1 MPLAICPWYVLPD
14 LHNCH
19 KWMTPFLYFRELCLW
34 QIPRLDEKLNK
45 NTMEEKQK
53 AKLLKAFHWRPKST
67 RKLCSLSSSS
77 VSTCSS
83 SRVYSEQSDRLCDVK
98 ANTWK
103 FSIGMYLMT
112 YTTWAPWAILRGKC
126 SSSKNKNSN
135 FEHTL
140 LENKFMK
147 AIVTTP
153 DSNAPNKPSNLDLKK
168 IDWLMIYLLMHEW
181 VGRTWHLKNFYC
193 PKSLGTSWDAQ
204 HVNKIC
210 CLVPEIQ
217 LFV

>member
-1 MPLAICPWYVLPD
+1 MPLAIFPWYVLPD

-19 KWMTPFLYFRELCLW
+19 KWMAPFLYFRELCLW

-67 RKLCSLSSSS
+67 RKLSSLSSSS

-168 IDWLMIYLLMHEW
+168 IDWLIIL
-181 VGRTWHLKNFYC
+181 
-193 PKSLGTSWDAQ
+193 
-204 HVNKIC
+204 
-210 CLVPEIQ
+210 
-217 LFV
+217 